1 MSAIIKGYK
10 SGAPNAACN
19 VRALLLWPLVSIHMC
34 THTTCANIIFVC
46 SSSSYILL
54 LLIPIFHQY
63 WKYCSQMAGLGQLV
77 RRLDLFCVWGRHWGE
92 GGGLRNRQYVVRTHS
107 RSHTRSHHTTLCMV
121 AKLATYMEWPV
132 ATRLID
138 RLRECVLHLCSGT
151 LPSQGWPSTHVAE
164 RAISR
169 TQVQVGIRDLV
180 GRGCLSGNRG

>member
-1 MSAIIKGYK
+1 
-10 SGAPNAACN
+10 
-19 VRALLLWPLVSIHMC
+19 MC

-77 RRLDLFCVWGRHWGE
+77 RRLDLFCVRGRRGSRE
-92 GGGLRNRQYVVRTHS
+92 RGVVAESPAHT
-107 RSHTRSHHTTLCMV
+107 HTRSHRTVHMV

-138 RLRECVLHLCSGT
+138 RLRECVLHLCSAT

>member
-1 MSAIIKGYK
+1 
-10 SGAPNAACN
+10 
-19 VRALLLWPLVSIHMC
+19 MC

-63 WKYCSQMAGLGQLV
+63 WKYCSQMAGFGAAGQKTGPLLCV
-77 RRLDLFCVWGRHWGE
+77 GETLRRGG

-138 RLRECVLHLCSGT
+138 RLRECVLHLCSAT